1 MMGEIK
7 ITRRGFI
14 MATGALA
21 GYTLLGAPAVRLA
34 GAAEDDFV
42 GARQKSVYHADAK
55 IYKIRKSQ
63 DNPMVK
69 KLYNTKDG
77 FLHDGPCGHM
87 SHHLLHTHYTDRSA
101 RIAALKEKG
110 FELNL

>member
-1 MMGEIK
+1 MSEIK
-7 ITRRGFI
+7 ISRRGFM
-14 MATGALA
+14 MAAGAVTGYAV
-21 GYTLLGAPAVRLA
+21 LGAPAIRLA
-34 GAAEDDFV
+34 QAAEQDFV
-42 GARQKSVYHADAK
+42 GERQKSVYTADAK

-87 SHHLLHTHYTDRSA
+87 SHHLLHTHYIDRSSGV
-101 RIAALKEKG
+101 AALKEKG
-110 FELNL
+110 FSLNL